1 MRARTKLFAV
11 AVVRLARA
19 VPATIEGRIL
29 AQQLIRA
36 ATSVGANYRAVCRAR
51 SRREFIAKLSI
62 VIEECDEVTFWLE
75 LFSDLAL
82 APESSIAPPKVEGG
96 QLLAIVITGRRT
108 AESRLP
114 TPSTRKLSVDPS
126 QP

>member
-19 VPATIEGRIL
+19 VPPTIEGRIL

-75 LFSDLAL
+75 LVTELGF
-82 APESSIAPPKVEGG
+82 APDSSIAPLKAEGG
-96 QLLAIVITGRRT
+96 QLLAIVITARRT
-108 AESRLP
+108 AESRLQARP
-114 TPSTRKLSVDPS
+114 TRKQRANPS
-126 QP
+126 

>member
-19 VPATIEGRIL
+19 VPPTIEGRIL
-29 AQQLIRA
+29 AQQLIRS

-75 LFSDLAL
+75 LVTELGL
-82 APESSIAPPKVEGG
+82 APESSIAPLKAEGG
-96 QLLAIVITGRRT
+96 QLLAIVITARRT
-108 AESRLP
+108 AESRLQARP
-114 TPSTRKLSVDPS
+114 TRKQRANPS
-126 QP
+126 